1 MATNLYRVGVPN
13 KTIQAI
19 LRQANL
25 STAMNAYLKSISADA
40 TAAMKALEDLFDQH
54 ATEAEPR
61 V

>member
-19 LRQANL
+19 LRQANPTTM
-25 STAMNAYLKSISADA
+25 SAYLKSISADA